1 MKVRNIGLNKS
12 INIESKGKK
21 EKLDFE
27 ENFNQRNRLKNKEE
41 LEVYMKEIKNIGEK
55 LVATK
60 NYSDIIDYKKAIK
73 NYLKSAV
80 DYVYSLNKDNS
91 FWDRNYFTTVR
102 IINEKL
108 EAITRELIYEQKEN
122 ISIASKIDEINGLL
136 VDIYM

>member
-55 LVATK
+55 LVVTK

-102 IINEKL
+102 TINEKL

>member
-1 MKVRNIGLNKS
+1 
-12 INIESKGKK
+12 
-21 EKLDFE
+21 
-27 ENFNQRNRLKNKEE
+27 
-41 LEVYMKEIKNIGEK
+41 MKEIKNIGEK
-55 LVATK
+55 LVVTK

-102 IINEKL
+102 TINEKL

>member
-55 LVATK
+55 LVVTK

-102 IINEKL
+102 TINEKL

-122 ISIASKIDEINGLL
+122 INIASKIDEINGLL

>member
-1 MKVRNIGLNKS
+1 MKVRKIGLNKS
-12 INIESKGKK
+12 IHIESKGKK

-55 LVATK
+55 LVVTK

-102 IINEKL
+102 TINEKL